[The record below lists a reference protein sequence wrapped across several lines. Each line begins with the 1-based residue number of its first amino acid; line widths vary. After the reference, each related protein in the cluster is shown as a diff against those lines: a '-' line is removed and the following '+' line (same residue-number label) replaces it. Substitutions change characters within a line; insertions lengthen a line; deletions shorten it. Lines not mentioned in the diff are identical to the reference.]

1 MIRKKKIYVFLV
13 DKDLNPKM
21 GTVRQFSHQEIV
33 GALLHLQ
40 GEKKLVEEL
49 GQEKLNELK
58 RRMNGEKK

>member
-1 MIRKKKIYVFLV
+1 M
-13 DKDLNPKM
+13 
-21 GTVRQFSHQEIV
+21 

-58 RRMNGEKK
+58 RRMNDEGKK